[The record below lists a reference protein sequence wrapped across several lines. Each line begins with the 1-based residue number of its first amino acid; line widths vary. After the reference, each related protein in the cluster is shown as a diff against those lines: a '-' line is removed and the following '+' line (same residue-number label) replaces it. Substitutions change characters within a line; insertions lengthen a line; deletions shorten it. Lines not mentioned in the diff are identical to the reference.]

1 MKLIFIIRKVL
12 RLVKLFLD
20 RKGPKMKAF
29 NEVSIRRLLSPW
41 GAEVKSMLLIRDYN
55 IDKQAMSNLLYG
67 LGASNRQPEIEY
79 IIQVLDI
86 PYAKRLQS
94 GA

>member
-1 MKLIFIIRKVL
+1 MKT
-12 RLVKLFLD
+12 
-20 RKGPKMKAF
+20 F
-29 NEVSIRRLLSPW
+29 NETSTRRLLSPW
-41 GAEVKSMLLIRDYN
+41 GAEVKRRL
-55 IDKQAMSNLLYG
+55 IDKSLKQEDLVYMLQVQGYSIDRHALSNLLYG

-79 IIQVLDI
+79 ISRLLDI

>member
-1 MKLIFIIRKVL
+1 MTT
-12 RLVKLFLD
+12 
-20 RKGPKMKAF
+20 F
-29 NEVSIRRLLSPW
+29 NESSTRRLPSPW
-41 GAEVKSMLLIRDYN
+41 GAEVKKRL
-55 IDKQAMSNLLYG
+55 IDKSIKQEDLVNMLQVQGYSIDKYALSNLLYG

-79 IIQVLDI
+79 ISQLLDI